1 MLSPTVAQRLTSHL
15 NGGFYMGR
23 AAAAA
28 QQPDQHSSWG
38 SYAVTEHANG
48 DGYLA
53 EAGRVQSGL
62 GRGHVAQDAVGNGY
76 SAEPHQRNL
85 SPELGRP
92 LVLADGHKCP
102 PPPRCMK
109 YLASQHCPYQ
119 PTSTEACQKCCL
131 LLCCVGSVLGRIA
144 CTPLQPLATSTAS
157 LPQLQLAVF
166 ANVLSCC
173 ALSKRRTDLVPWTQ
187 PPVLHSPDLC
197 RSLSN
202 AASCNCRH

>member
-62 GRGHVAQDAVGNGY
+62 GRGHVAQDAVGNG
-76 SAEPHQRNL
+76 SSFRPHQRNL

-92 LVLADGHKCP
+92 PVLADGHKCP
-102 PPPRCMK
+102 PPPPLHEIPCISALPIPAHKHRNMPEVLPAAVLCWFCFGAHCMHTIATFSNK
-109 YLASQHCPYQ
+109 HCKPPPAS
-119 PTSTEACQKCCL
+119 
-131 LLCCVGSVLGRIA
+131 
-144 CTPLQPLATSTAS
+144 
-157 LPQLQLAVF
+157 
-166 ANVLSCC
+166 
-173 ALSKRRTDLVPWTQ
+173 
-187 PPVLHSPDLC
+187 
-197 RSLSN
+197 
-202 AASCNCRH
+202 ASCIC